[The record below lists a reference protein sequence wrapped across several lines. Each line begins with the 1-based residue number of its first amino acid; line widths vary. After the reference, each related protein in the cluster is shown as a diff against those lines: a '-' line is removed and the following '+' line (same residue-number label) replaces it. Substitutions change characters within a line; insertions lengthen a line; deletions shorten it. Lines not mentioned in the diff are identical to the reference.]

1 MGGGH
6 QGGKRDSKA
15 AAPGTADS
23 EQGLLL
29 RASRRGP
36 GHEHPGSLCI
46 LGTMGHT
53 LPTFTDLPLSREL
66 GA

>member
-1 MGGGH
+1 MGTRVV
-6 QGGKRDSKA
+6 K
-15 AAPGTADS
+15 GTAKRQLLGQ
-23 EQGLLL
+23 QGLLL
-29 RASRRGP
+29 RVSRQGP